1 MNIDEILGCVVAV
14 ISIFSFLCI
23 FIKWAIIDPLNR
35 SINGLTA
42 TVSKLE
48 MLVDNL
54 QSSETSLDKRV
65 TIIETIMEANGC
77 THLKQTE
84 KVM

>member
-1 MNIDEILGCVVAV
+1 MNINEILGCVVAI

-23 FIKWAIIDPLNR
+23 VIKWAIIDPLNK

-48 MLVDNL
+48 TLVDNL
-54 QSSETSLDKRV
+54 QNSEHSLDTRLSAV
-65 TIIETIMEANGC
+65 EAIMKARGC
-77 THLKQTE
+77 DHLKQ
-84 KVM
+84 